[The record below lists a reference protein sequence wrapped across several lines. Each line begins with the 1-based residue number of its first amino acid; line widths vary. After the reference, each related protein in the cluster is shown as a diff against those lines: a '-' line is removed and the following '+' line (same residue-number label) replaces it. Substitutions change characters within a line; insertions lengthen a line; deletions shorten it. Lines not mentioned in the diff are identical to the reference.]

1 MSAKRRNGFQMKTM
15 AASTTNDDKLAHY
28 RAAFEHAQASET
40 LWRRFVELGLPA
52 RAQEAWHYADVGAF
66 SRESWAMAA
75 PADGAAVRSL
85 LSELALDPATSLV
98 LANGRVLDDKGV
110 GPAAAGAAA
119 LHAHSLATLNEALTP
134 RAAVIAIAA
143 GETKTLTV
151 ASLTLP
157 AGDGEMAHPR
167 IAIKVAAG
175 ARADL
180 RFIFAGS
187 AGKRYWSNPVVD
199 ITLGEGAEARLV
211 SMARE
216 GEQALHTGVIAA
228 TVERRARLILTE
240 LILGGRSIRRETL
253 VDFIGEDGAA
263 DLAGAYLG
271 GGETRI
277 DVRSEVSHLSP
288 RCRSRQLYRG
298 VLDDKAFAAFQG
310 RVYVA
315 PHAQG
320 TDAAQSTRSLL
331 LQRTAEAAAKPELEI
346 HADDVKCSHGAT
358 VGELDP
364 DMLFYLEARGVPPA
378 EARSML
384 VKAFIGEVLETIA
397 DESLRERNIDRVGR
411 WMTGR
416 GEGA

>member
-1 MSAKRRNGFQMKTM
+1 MKTQS
-15 AASTTNDDKLAHY
+15 ASQPNDDKTAMF
-28 RAAFEHAQASET
+28 RPAFEHVQASET

-98 LANGRVLDDKGV
+98 LANGRVLDDNGIEPV
-110 GPAAAGAAA
+110 AAAAAGA

-134 RAAVIAIAA
+134 RAAVITIAA
-143 GETKTLTV
+143 GEAKTLTV

-167 IAIKVAAG
+167 IAIRVAAG
-175 ARADL
+175 AQADL
-180 RFIFAGS
+180 RLIFAGS

-211 SMARE
+211 SVASE
-216 GEQALHTGVIAA
+216 GENALHTGVIAA
-228 TVERRARLILTE
+228 TVGKAARFASTE

-253 VDFIGEDGAA
+253 VDFVGEDGAA
-263 DLAGAYLG
+263 ELAGAYLG

-358 VGELDP
+358 VGELDS
-364 DMLFYLEARGVPPA
+364 DMLFYLEARGISPA

-384 VKAFIGEVLETIA
+384 VKAFIGEVLETIT
-397 DESLRERNIDRVGR
+397 DESLRDRNIDRVGQ